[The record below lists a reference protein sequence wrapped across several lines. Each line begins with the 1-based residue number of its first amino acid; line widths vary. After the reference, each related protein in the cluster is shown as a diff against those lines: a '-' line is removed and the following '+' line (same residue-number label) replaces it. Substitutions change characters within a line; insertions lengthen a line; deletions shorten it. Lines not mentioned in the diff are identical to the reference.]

1 MELQASE
8 IPVQPPKIAPT
19 KAVFGNL
26 RKVFYNLLSVAIF
39 LLLWKII
46 LSLFLVQATYF
57 PTPEGTI
64 KAAINLI
71 VKGDLEGYSLIT
83 HFWASF
89 TKVLFGYGVALL
101 TGITLGMI
109 MGLYPMIYEASKIII
124 EPLRF
129 IPPVGWV
136 PMAIVLLSGFS
147 RFAFIIWLGAFFP
160 IFISVLTSIPKVD
173 PVAKDVVKV
182 YGAKRRQIIQK
193 IIIPSVMPEILAGAR
208 ISIGASWMCIVAAEM
223 IAGESTGLGRLI
235 LKYADL
241 MMTNEVVA
249 GMLFIGIIGLG
260 CNEVILRIE
269 KHLFK
274 WRTRIT
280 L

>member
-1 MELQASE
+1 MEMQASE
-8 IPVQPPKIAPT
+8 TPVQPPKIAAN

-46 LSLFLVQATYF
+46 VSLVHATYF

-64 KAAINLI
+64 RAAMDLI
-71 VKGDLEGYSLIT
+71 VKGDLEGYSLAT
-83 HFWASF
+83 HVWASF
-89 TKVLFGYGVALL
+89 IKVLFGFGVALL
-101 TGITLGMI
+101 MGVALGMI
-109 MGLYPMIYEASKIII
+109 MGLYPMIYAASKIII
-124 EPLRF
+124 EPIRF

-136 PMAIVLLSGFS
+136 PMAIVLLSGFT

-182 YGAKRRQIIQK
+182 YGGGKLQIIRK

-241 MMTNEVVA
+241 LMTNEVVA
-249 GMLFIGIIGLG
+249 GMIFIGIIGLG

-269 KHLFK
+269 KYLFK

>member
-1 MELQASE
+1 MELQALE
-8 IPVQPPKIAPT
+8 ISVQPPQAGPGRAVLAGFR
-19 KAVFGNL
+19 KAF
-26 RKVFYNLLSVAIF
+26 FNLLSIVIFVAI
-39 LLLWKII
+39 WKVTV
-46 LSLFLVQATYF
+46 SLVPATYF
-57 PTPEGTI
+57 PTPEGMA
-64 KAAINLI
+64 KAAVALI
-71 VKGDLEGYSLIT
+71 LKGDLEGYSLAT
-83 HFWASF
+83 HVWASF
-89 TKVLFGYGVALL
+89 TKVLFGFAMALL
-101 TGITLGMI
+101 TGVSLGLI
-109 MGLYPMIYEASKIII
+109 MGLYPMIYAAAKIII

-182 YGAKRRQIIQK
+182 YGGNRWQIIKK
-193 IIIPSVMPEILAGAR
+193 IVIPSVMPEILAGAR

-241 MMTNEVVA
+241 LMTNEVVA
-249 GMLFIGIIGLG
+249 GMLFIGVIGLG

-269 KHLFK
+269 KYLFK

-280 L
+280 F

>member
-1 MELQASE
+1 MELQAPE
-8 IPVQPPKIAPT
+8 TPVRPPKIAST
-19 KAVFGNL
+19 KRDFVNFH
-26 RKVFYNLLSVAIF
+26 KVFYNLLSVAIF
-39 LLLWKII
+39 LLLWKIGV
-46 LSLFLVQATYF
+46 SLVHAPYF

-64 KAAINLI
+64 KAAIGLI
-71 VKGDLEGYSLIT
+71 LKGDVEGYSLIT
-83 HFWASF
+83 HIWASF
-89 TKVLFGYGVALL
+89 TKVLFGFGLALL
-101 TGITLGMI
+101 TGISLGMI
-109 MGLYPMIYEASKIII
+109 MGLYPMIYAAAKIII
-124 EPLRF
+124 EPIRF

-182 YGAKRRQIIQK
+182 YGGKRRQIIKK
-193 IIIPSVMPEILAGAR
+193 IIIPSVMPEILTGAR
-208 ISIGASWMCIVAAEM
+208 ISIGAAWMCIVAAEM

-241 MMTNEVVA
+241 MMTNEIVA

>member
-1 MELQASE
+1 MDLQALE
-8 IPVQPPKIAPT
+8 ISVQPPQAGPARAIVAS
-19 KAVFGNL
+19 F
-26 RKVFYNLLSVAIF
+26 RKVFFNLLSIVIF
-39 LLLWKII
+39 VTIWKVTV
-46 LSLFLVQATYF
+46 SLMPATYL
-57 PTPEGTI
+57 PTPEGMA
-64 KAAINLI
+64 KAAFALI
-71 VKGDLEGYSLIT
+71 LKGDLEGYSLAT
-83 HFWASF
+83 HVWASF
-89 TKVLFGYGVALL
+89 TKVLFGFAIALL
-101 TGITLGMI
+101 TGVSLGMI
-109 MGLYPMIYEASKIII
+109 MGLYPMIYAAAKIII

-182 YGAKRRQIIQK
+182 YGGNRWQIIKK
-193 IIIPSVMPEILAGAR
+193 IVIPSVMPEILAGAR

-241 MMTNEVVA
+241 LRTNEVVA
-249 GMLFIGIIGLG
+249 GMLFIGVIGLG
-260 CNEVILRIE
+260 CNEVILHIE
-269 KHLFK
+269 KYLFK

-280 L
+280 F

>member
-1 MELQASE
+1 MESQASE
-8 IPVQPPKIAPT
+8 VPVQPPKIATP
-19 KAVFGNL
+19 KVAFANL
-26 RKVFYNLLSVAIF
+26 RKVFYNLLSIALFFVI
-39 LLLWKII
+39 WKIV
-46 LSLFLVQATYF
+46 LSLIHGTYF
-57 PTPEGTI
+57 PTPEGMV
-64 KAAINLI
+64 KAAVELI
-71 VKGDLEGYSLIT
+71 VKGDLEGYSLPV
-83 HFWASF
+83 HVWASF
-89 TKVLFGYGVALL
+89 TKVLFGFGLALL
-101 TGITLGMI
+101 TGVTLGMI
-109 MGLYPMIYEASKIII
+109 MGLYPTIYSASKIII

-182 YGAKRRQIIQK
+182 YGGKRWQIITK
-193 IIIPSVMPEILAGAR
+193 IVIPSVMPEILGGAR

-241 MMTNEVVA
+241 LMTNEVVA
-249 GMLFIGIIGLG
+249 GMVFIGIIGLG

-269 KHLFK
+269 KYLFK

>member
-1 MELQASE
+1 MELQALE
-8 IPVQPPKIAPT
+8 IPVQPPQAGPARAILAS
-19 KAVFGNL
+19 F
-26 RKVFYNLLSVAIF
+26 RKVFFNLLSIVIF
-39 LLLWKII
+39 VTIWKVTVSLLP
-46 LSLFLVQATYF
+46 ATYL
-57 PTPEGTI
+57 PTPEGTV
-64 KAAINLI
+64 KAAVALI
-71 VKGDLEGYSLIT
+71 LKGDLEGYSLAT
-83 HFWASF
+83 HVWASF
-89 TKVLFGYGVALL
+89 TKVLFGFTIALL
-101 TGITLGMI
+101 TGVSLGMI
-109 MGLYPMIYEASKIII
+109 MGLYPMIYAAAKIII

-173 PVAKDVVKV
+173 SVSKDVVKV
-182 YGAKRRQIIQK
+182 YGGNRWQIIKK
-193 IIIPSVMPEILAGAR
+193 IVIPSVMPEILAGAR

-241 MMTNEVVA
+241 LMTNEVVA
-249 GMLFIGIIGLG
+249 GMLFIGVIGLG

-269 KHLFK
+269 KYLFK

-280 L
+280 F

>member
-1 MELQASE
+1 MELQGSDVLPAG
-8 IPVQPPKIAPT
+8 PKT
-19 KAVFGNL
+19 AVSRVISGNL
-26 RKVFYNLLSVAIF
+26 RKISYNLLSVAIF
-39 LLLWKII
+39 VLLWHII
-46 LSLFLVQATYF
+46 LRMVHATYF
-57 PTPEGTI
+57 PSPEGTL
-64 KAAINLI
+64 KAAVSLI
-71 VKGDLEGYSLIT
+71 IHGDLEGYSLAT
-83 HFWASF
+83 HVWSSF
-89 TKVLFGYGVALL
+89 VKVLFGFLVALIM
-101 TGITLGMI
+101 GVSLGMI
-109 MGLYPMIYEASKIII
+109 MGLYPVIYQASKVII
-124 EPLRF
+124 EPIRF

-160 IFISVLTSIPKVD
+160 IFISVLTSIPKID

-182 YGAKRRQIIQK
+182 YGGRWLQMIRK

-241 MMTNEVVA
+241 LMTNEVVA

-269 KHLFK
+269 NHLFK

>member
-1 MELQASE
+1 MELQALE
-8 IPVQPPKIAPT
+8 ISVQPPQAGPT
-19 KAVFGNL
+19 RAILAGF
-26 RKVFYNLLSVAIF
+26 RKVFFNLLSIVIFVAI
-39 LLLWKII
+39 WKVTV
-46 LSLFLVQATYF
+46 SLMPVTYF
-57 PTPEGTI
+57 PTPEGMA
-64 KAAINLI
+64 KAAVALI
-71 VKGDLEGYSLIT
+71 MKGDLEGYSLAT
-83 HFWASF
+83 HVWASF
-89 TKVLFGYGVALL
+89 TKVLFGFTMALL
-101 TGITLGMI
+101 TGVSLGMI
-109 MGLYPMIYEASKIII
+109 MGLYPMIYAAAKIII

-182 YGAKRRQIIQK
+182 YGGNRWQIIKK
-193 IIIPSVMPEILAGAR
+193 IVIPSVMPEILAGAR

-241 MMTNEVVA
+241 LRTNEVVA
-249 GMLFIGIIGLG
+249 GMLFIGVIGLG

-269 KHLFK
+269 KYLFK
-274 WRTRIT
+274 WRSRIT
-280 L
+280 F

>member
-1 MELQASE
+1 
-8 IPVQPPKIAPT
+8 
-19 KAVFGNL
+19 
-26 RKVFYNLLSVAIF
+26 
-39 LLLWKII
+39 
-46 LSLFLVQATYF
+46 
-57 PTPEGTI
+57 
-64 KAAINLI
+64 LI
-71 VKGDLEGYSLIT
+71 MKGDLEGYSLAT
-83 HFWASF
+83 HVWASF
-89 TKVLFGYGVALL
+89 TKVLFGFTVALL
-101 TGITLGMI
+101 TGVSLGMI
-109 MGLYPMIYEASKIII
+109 MGLYPMIYAAAKIII

-182 YGAKRRQIIQK
+182 YGGNRWQIIKK
-193 IIIPSVMPEILAGAR
+193 IVIPSVMPEILAGAR

-223 IAGESTGLGRLI
+223 IAGESTGLGKLI

-241 MMTNEVVA
+241 LMTNEVVA
-249 GMLFIGIIGLG
+249 GMLFIGVIGLG

-269 KHLFK
+269 KYLFK
-274 WRTRIT
+274 WRSRIT
-280 L
+280 F

>member
-1 MELQASE
+1 MELQGSQVVQARAQT
-8 IPVQPPKIAPT
+8 PVGR
-19 KAVFGNL
+19 VFFANL
-26 RKVFYNLLSVAIF
+26 RKIFYNLLSVAVF
-39 LLLWKII
+39 VLLWHMVLRI
-46 LSLFLVQATYF
+46 VQATYL
-57 PTPEGTI
+57 PSPEGTL
-64 KAAINLI
+64 KAAIALI
-71 VKGDLEGYSLIT
+71 MNGDLEGYSLAT
-83 HFWASF
+83 HVWSSF
-89 TKVLFGYGVALL
+89 VKVLFGFFVALMMG
-101 TGITLGMI
+101 TFLGMI
-109 MGLYPMIYEASKIII
+109 MGLYPVIYQASKVII
-124 EPLRF
+124 EPVRF

-160 IFISVLTSIPKVD
+160 IFISVLTSIPKID

-182 YGAKRRQIIQK
+182 YGGRWLQIIRK

-241 MMTNEVVA
+241 LMTNEVVA

-269 KHLFK
+269 NYLFK

>member
-1 MELQASE
+1 
-8 IPVQPPKIAPT
+8 
-19 KAVFGNL
+19 
-26 RKVFYNLLSVAIF
+26 
-39 LLLWKII
+39 
-46 LSLFLVQATYF
+46 
-57 PTPEGTI
+57 
-64 KAAINLI
+64 
-71 VKGDLEGYSLIT
+71 
-83 HFWASF
+83 
-89 TKVLFGYGVALL
+89 
-101 TGITLGMI
+101 MI
-109 MGLYPMIYEASKIII
+109 MGLYPMIYAASKIII
-124 EPLRF
+124 EPIRF

-182 YGAKRRQIIQK
+182 YGGKRRQIIQK

-208 ISIGASWMCIVAAEM
+208 ISIGAAWMCIVAAEM

>member
-1 MELQASE
+1 MELQGSDVLQAG
-8 IPVQPPKIAPT
+8 PKT
-19 KAVFGNL
+19 AVSRVISGNL
-26 RKVFYNLLSVAIF
+26 RKIFYNLLSVAIF
-39 LLLWKII
+39 VLLWHII
-46 LSLFLVQATYF
+46 LRMVHATYF
-57 PTPEGTI
+57 PSPEGTL
-64 KAAINLI
+64 KAAVGLI
-71 VKGDLEGYSLIT
+71 IHGDLEGYSLAT
-83 HFWASF
+83 HVWSSF
-89 TKVLFGYGVALL
+89 VKVLFGFLVALI
-101 TGITLGMI
+101 TGVSLGMI
-109 MGLYPMIYEASKIII
+109 MGLYPVIYQASKVII
-124 EPLRF
+124 EPIRF

-160 IFISVLTSIPKVD
+160 IFISVLTSIPKID

-182 YGAKRRQIIQK
+182 YGGRWLQMIRK

-241 MMTNEVVA
+241 LMTNEVVA

-269 KHLFK
+269 NHLFK

>member
-1 MELQASE
+1 MESQASE
-8 IPVQPPKIAPT
+8 VPVQPPPIAST
-19 KAVFGNL
+19 QVAFANL
-26 RKVFYNLLSVAIF
+26 RKVFYNLLSIAIF
-39 LLLWKII
+39 VVIWKII
-46 LSLFLVQATYF
+46 LSLVHATYF
-57 PTPEGTI
+57 PTPEGMV
-64 KAAINLI
+64 KAAVELI
-71 VKGDLEGYSLIT
+71 LKGDLEGYSLSA
-83 HFWASF
+83 HAWASF
-89 TKVLFGYGVALL
+89 TKVLFGFGVALF
-101 TGITLGMI
+101 TGVSLGMI
-109 MGLYPMIYEASKIII
+109 MGLYPIIYSAAKIII

-182 YGAKRRQIIQK
+182 YGGKRWQIIKK
-193 IIIPSVMPEILAGAR
+193 IVIPSVMPEILAGAR

-241 MMTNEVVA
+241 LMTNEVVA
-249 GMLFIGIIGLG
+249 GMVFIGIIGLG

-269 KHLFK
+269 KRLFK

>member
-1 MELQASE
+1 MEMQASE
-8 IPVQPPKIAPT
+8 TPAQPPKIAEN

-46 LSLFLVQATYF
+46 VSLVHATYF
-57 PTPEGTI
+57 PTPEGTMR
-64 KAAINLI
+64 AAMELI
-71 VKGDLEGYSLIT
+71 VKGDLEGYSLAT
-83 HFWASF
+83 HVWASF
-89 TKVLFGYGVALL
+89 IKVLFGFGVALL
-101 TGITLGMI
+101 MGVALGMI
-109 MGLYPMIYEASKIII
+109 MGLYPMIYAASKIII
-124 EPLRF
+124 EPIRF

-182 YGAKRRQIIQK
+182 YGGKKRQIIRK
-193 IIIPSVMPEILAGAR
+193 IIIPSVMPEILSGAR

-241 MMTNEVVA
+241 LMTNEVVA
-249 GMLFIGIIGLG
+249 GMIFIGIIGLG

-269 KHLFK
+269 KYLFK

>member
-1 MELQASE
+1 MESQASE
-8 IPVQPPKIAPT
+8 VPVQPPPIAST
-19 KAVFGNL
+19 KVAFANL
-26 RKVFYNLLSVAIF
+26 RKVFYNLLSIAIF
-39 LLLWKII
+39 VVIWKII
-46 LSLFLVQATYF
+46 LSLVHATYF
-57 PTPEGTI
+57 PTPEGMV
-64 KAAINLI
+64 KAAVELI
-71 VKGDLEGYSLIT
+71 LKGDLEGYSLAA
-83 HFWASF
+83 HVWSSF
-89 TKVLFGYGVALL
+89 TKVLFGFGVALL
-101 TGITLGMI
+101 TGVSLGMI
-109 MGLYPMIYEASKIII
+109 MGLYPIIYSASKIII

-182 YGAKRRQIIQK
+182 YGGKRRQIIKK
-193 IIIPSVMPEILAGAR
+193 IVIPSVMPEILAGAR

-241 MMTNEVVA
+241 LMTNEVVA
-249 GMLFIGIIGLG
+249 GMVFIGIIGLG

-269 KHLFK
+269 KYLFK

>member
-1 MELQASE
+1 MD
-8 IPVQPPKIAPT
+8 
-19 KAVFGNL
+19 
-26 RKVFYNLLSVAIF
+26 
-39 LLLWKII
+39 
-46 LSLFLVQATYF
+46 
-57 PTPEGTI
+57 
-64 KAAINLI
+64 LI
-71 VKGDLEGYSLIT
+71 VKGDLEGYSLAT
-83 HFWASF
+83 HVWASF
-89 TKVLFGYGVALL
+89 IKVLFGFGVALL
-101 TGITLGMI
+101 MGVALGMI
-109 MGLYPMIYEASKIII
+109 MGLYPMIYAASKIII
-124 EPLRF
+124 EPIRF

-182 YGAKRRQIIQK
+182 YGGKRLQIIRK

-241 MMTNEVVA
+241 LMTNEVVA
-249 GMLFIGIIGLG
+249 GMIFIGIIGLG

-269 KHLFK
+269 KYLFK

>member
-1 MELQASE
+1 MALQASG
-8 IPVQPPKIAPT
+8 IPVQPPKIASA
-19 KAVFGNL
+19 KSVFSNFH
-26 RKVFYNLLSVAIF
+26 KIFYNLLSVAIL
-39 LLLWKII
+39 LLLWKIV
-46 LSLFLVQATYF
+46 LTQVHAAYF

-64 KAAINLI
+64 KAAIGLI
-71 VKGDLEGYSLIT
+71 LHGDLEGYSLID
-83 HFWASF
+83 HVWASF
-89 TKVLFGYGVALL
+89 IKVLFGYGVALL

-147 RFAFIIWLGAFFP
+147 RYAFIIWLGAFFP

-249 GMLFIGIIGLG
+249 GMIFIGIIGLG

-269 KHLFK
+269 KRLFK

>member
-1 MELQASE
+1 MEMQASE
-8 IPVQPPKIAPT
+8 TPVLPPKITAN
-19 KAVFGNL
+19 KAAFGSL

-46 LSLFLVQATYF
+46 ISLVHATYF

-64 KAAINLI
+64 RAAMELI
-71 VKGDLEGYSLIT
+71 VKGDLEGYSLAT
-83 HFWASF
+83 HVWASF
-89 TKVLFGYGVALL
+89 IKVLFGFSVALVMGVA
-101 TGITLGMI
+101 LGMI
-109 MGLYPMIYEASKIII
+109 MGLYPMIYAASKIII
-124 EPLRF
+124 EPIRF

-182 YGAKRRQIIQK
+182 YGGKKRQIIRK
-193 IIIPSVMPEILAGAR
+193 IIIPSVMPEILSGAR

-241 MMTNEVVA
+241 LMTNEVVA
-249 GMLFIGIIGLG
+249 GMIFIGIIGLG

-269 KHLFK
+269 KYLFK

>member
-1 MELQASE
+1 
-8 IPVQPPKIAPT
+8 VK
-19 KAVFGNL
+19 
-26 RKVFYNLLSVAIF
+26 
-39 LLLWKII
+39 
-46 LSLFLVQATYF
+46 LVHANYF
-57 PTPEGTI
+57 PSPEGTF
-64 KAAINLI
+64 KAVTDLI
-71 VKGDLEGYSLIT
+71 LKGDLEGYSLAT
-83 HFWASF
+83 HVWASF
-89 TKVLFGYGVALL
+89 IKVLFGFGLALL
-101 TGITLGMI
+101 TGVSLGMI

-124 EPLRF
+124 EPIRF

-136 PMAIVLLSGFS
+136 PMAIVLFSGFS

-182 YGAKRRQIIQK
+182 YGGKKLQIIRK
-193 IIIPSVMPEILAGAR
+193 IIIPSVTPEILAGAR
-208 ISIGASWMCIVAAEM
+208 ISIGSSWMCIVAAEM

-241 MMTNEVVA
+241 FMTNEVVA
-249 GMLFIGIIGLG
+249 GMLFVGLIGLG

-269 KHLFK
+269 KYLFK

>member
-1 MELQASE
+1 MELRALE
-8 IPVQPPKIAPT
+8 ISVQPPQAGPT
-19 KAVFGNL
+19 RAVLAGF
-26 RKVFYNLLSVAIF
+26 RKVFFNLLSIVIFVAI
-39 LLLWKII
+39 WKVTV
-46 LSLFLVQATYF
+46 SLMPVTYF
-57 PTPEGTI
+57 PTPEGMA
-64 KAAINLI
+64 KAAVTLI
-71 VKGDLEGYSLIT
+71 MKGDLEGYSLAT
-83 HFWASF
+83 HVWASF
-89 TKVLFGYGVALL
+89 TKVLFGFTVALL
-101 TGITLGMI
+101 TGVSLGMI
-109 MGLYPMIYEASKIII
+109 MGLYPMIYAAAKIII

-182 YGAKRRQIIQK
+182 YGGNRWQIIKK
-193 IIIPSVMPEILAGAR
+193 IVIPSVMPEILAGAR

-223 IAGESTGLGRLI
+223 IAGESTGLGKLI

-241 MMTNEVVA
+241 LMTNEVVA
-249 GMLFIGIIGLG
+249 GMLFIGVIGLG

-269 KHLFK
+269 KYLFK
-274 WRTRIT
+274 WRSRIT
-280 L
+280 F

>member
-1 MELQASE
+1 MESQASE
-8 IPVQPPKIAPT
+8 APVQPPPMAST
-19 KAVFGNL
+19 KVAFANL
-26 RKVFYNLLSVAIF
+26 RKVFYNLLSIAIF
-39 LLLWKII
+39 VVIWKII
-46 LSLFLVQATYF
+46 LSLVHAPYF
-57 PTPEGTI
+57 PTPEGMV
-64 KAAINLI
+64 KAAVELI
-71 VKGDLEGYSLIT
+71 LKGDLEGYSLAV
-83 HFWASF
+83 HVWASF

-101 TGITLGMI
+101 TGVSLGMI
-109 MGLYPMIYEASKIII
+109 MGLYPIIYSASKIII

-160 IFISVLTSIPKVD
+160 TFISVLTSIPKVD

-182 YGAKRRQIIQK
+182 YGGKRWQIIKK
-193 IIIPSVMPEILAGAR
+193 IVIPSVLPEILAGAR

-241 MMTNEVVA
+241 LMTNEVVA
-249 GMLFIGIIGLG
+249 GMVFIGIIGLG

-269 KHLFK
+269 KYLFK

>member
-1 MELQASE
+1 MGVQSSE
-8 IPVQPPKIAPT
+8 ILSGPSKMAAT
-19 KAVFGNL
+19 KAVLANF
-26 RKVFYNLLSVAIF
+26 RKVFYNLLSIAIF
-39 LLLWKII
+39 VLIWKII
-46 LSLFLVQATYF
+46 LSLVHATYF
-57 PTPEGTI
+57 PTPEGTF
-64 KAAINLI
+64 KAALDLI
-71 VKGDLEGYSLIT
+71 SKGDLEGYSLAI
-83 HFWASF
+83 HVWASF
-89 TKVLFGYGVALL
+89 IKVLFGFSVALL
-101 TGITLGMI
+101 MGVTLGMI
-109 MGLYPMIYEASKIII
+109 MGLYPVLYAAAKIII

-182 YGAKRRQIIQK
+182 YGGNRYQIIKK
-193 IIIPSVMPEILAGAR
+193 IVIPSIMPEILAGAR
-208 ISIGASWMCIVAAEM
+208 ISIGAAWMCIVAAEM

-241 MMTNEVVA
+241 LMTNEVVA

-269 KHLFK
+269 KSLFK